1 VGGALR
7 INEGVARKSELRLN
21 GVLGSSHWIVV
32 GGGDPA
38 IALVRLPAYH
48 LHVDVGEERVRVL
61 APLPYALLQ
70 AFDSACVGPPVVGD
84 GLA

>member
-1 VGGALR
+1 
-7 INEGVARKSELRLN
+7 
-21 GVLGSSHWIVV
+21 VV

-61 APLPYALLQ
+61 TPLPYALLQ
-70 AFDSACVGPPVVGD
+70 AFDSACVGPPVVGEASLN
-84 GLA
+84 GPSSRKIAIPA